1 MSRVLKKGRVA
12 KIKEIKIDGL
22 TAHEWGLGELTQ
34 EEAEALEREVT
45 VMGADR
51 IRNRDAGEY
60 VRRRESFTGSN
71 LYGQWRRNELG
82 VYPRYVVSSYGDH
95 YIMFVWENGVW
106 YENVDRYTTTSSK
119 HRTQAHPHEETMP
132 MDTKTMDTL
141 ARYGMGGVAV
151 MR

>member
-1 MSRVLKKGRVA
+1 MS
-12 KIKEIKIDGL
+12 
-22 TAHEWGLGELTQ
+22 
-34 EEAEALEREVT
+34 
-45 VMGADR
+45 ADK

-71 LYGQWRRNELG
+71 LYGQWRSNELG
-82 VYPRYVVSSYGDH
+82 V
-95 YIMFVWENGVW
+95 
-106 YENVDRYTTTSSK
+106 
-119 HRTQAHPHEETMP
+119 HRTQAHPHEETIP